1 MPRGKQTKGQCV
13 YCGEA
18 KIKSQMTKHL
28 AICQKRQE
36 TITQAE
42 SKRGIPEILYHLRTQ
57 DTWGGEF
64 WLDLDARFGDFERPR
79 RLLARD
85 LARVLRAFEPVFD

>member
-28 AICQKRQE
+28 ATCQKRQE
-36 TITQAE
+36 TITRAE
-42 SKRGIPEILYHLRTQ
+42 SKRGIRQNLYHLRVQ

-64 WLDLDARFGDFERPR
+64 WLDLGARLGDVERPR
-79 RLLARD
+79 RILARD
-85 LARVLRAFEPVFD
+85 LAGVLRAFEPVFD